1 MKLKIKYFG
10 MLAEFTNCE
19 EETIDFTKSS
29 VSELIDE
36 LNDLY
41 PQLHTINYQVAI
53 DKKIV
58 SKDSILTEGEIA
70 MLPPF
75 SGG

>member
-19 EETIDFTKSS
+19 EETIDFTKST
-29 VSELIDE
+29 VSDLIDE
-36 LNDLY
+36 LNDLH
-41 PQLHTINYQVAI
+41 PELNTINFQVAI

-58 SKDSILTEGEIA
+58 DKNSLITEAEIA